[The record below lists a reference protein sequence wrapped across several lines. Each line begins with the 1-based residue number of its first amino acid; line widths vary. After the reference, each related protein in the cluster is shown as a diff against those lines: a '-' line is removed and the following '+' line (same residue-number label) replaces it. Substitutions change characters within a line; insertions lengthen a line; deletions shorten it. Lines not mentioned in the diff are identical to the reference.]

1 MRSSTVGRAPESHDG
16 QGHPAVVRLNQ
27 WCLRCAEL
35 RTRYYGSAALGHHAE
50 AKALDL
56 EFARHKRLVHS

>member
-1 MRSSTVGRAPESHDG
+1 MIGQKQEEEGR
-16 QGHPAVVRLNQ
+16 PAVARLSQ

-35 RTRYYGSAALGHHAE
+35 RTKYYGASRLGHYAE